1 MLEFVYILE
10 KEWSSSTSMVVTGN
24 SYISHLYYFSFAIVL
39 FLQTNEDVFFLFILV
54 NYISYPYVLT
64 VLLKKSEIVKIPS
77 IILLL

>member
-39 FLQTNEDVFFLFILV
+39 FLQTKEDVFFFFHFLV
-54 NYISYPYVLT
+54 SYISYPYVLT

-77 IILLL
+77 Q